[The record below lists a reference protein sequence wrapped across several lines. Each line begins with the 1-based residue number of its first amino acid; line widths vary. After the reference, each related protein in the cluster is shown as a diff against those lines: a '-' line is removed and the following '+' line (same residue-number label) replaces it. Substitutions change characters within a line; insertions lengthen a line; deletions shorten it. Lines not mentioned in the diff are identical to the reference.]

1 LETDEPGVDMRWQAV
16 IAVLAILAILI
27 LTGYAAFRTT
37 TVLIPDYGGTYRE
50 GVAGNPRYINPLL
63 STFNDV
69 DRDLAALVFRGLTV
83 ADERGQ
89 IQPDLAEHWEISPDN
104 LSYTFY
110 LRRDVRWHDGTPF
123 TADDVVLTID
133 LLRSPDLPGQQQ
145 VAELWRTVKVE
156 RSDSYTVR
164 FTLTEPFAPFLHY
177 TTIGLLPAHLL
188 KDVPAKALADDPF
201 NLHPVGTGP
210 FRVSEVSAQHA
221 LLQAYPDVY
230 GGRPYLDSVEFIFYP
245 DYASVFAA
253 YRRGE
258 VDGISRVAPEYL
270 DEAAA
275 DANLNLYLPPLD
287 GYALVFLNLER
298 PVLQEKEVRQALLL
312 ASDRQ
317 RIIDQILDGQA
328 MLADGPVMP
337 LSWAYEANLPQY
349 AYDPAAAIALLE
361 KAGWKDEDGDGVR
374 EKGDLRLE
382 FTLLTND
389 DETRI
394 QIINELARQWAE
406 VGIHAVPQAAGV
418 AGVVRDFLLP
428 RNYDAVFY
436 EWQELQTDP
445 DFYSQWHSTQRLG
458 MGQNLTGFSNEP
470 ADLLME
476 EARGTTNEERRAMLY
491 RQIQRIIAEDVP
503 ALPIYHPLYAYA
515 VSKQVQNVRV
525 GPLHDYPDR
534 FRTISEWYINMR
546 RVIVSEAP
554 LWQRK

>member
-1 LETDEPGVDMRWQAV
+1 MRWQAV
-16 IAVLAILAILI
+16 IAVLAILAILA
-27 LTGYAAFRTT
+27 LTGYAALRTT

-63 STFNDV
+63 STLNDV

-89 IQPDLAEHWEISPDN
+89 IQPDLADHWEISADG

-110 LRRDVRWHDGTPF
+110 LRQDVRWHDGAPF
-123 TADDVVLTID
+123 TADDVMLTMD
-133 LLRSPDLPGQQQ
+133 LLRSPDLPAEQE
-145 VAELWRTVKVE
+145 VAELWRTVEVE
-156 RSDSYTVR
+156 RSDSHTVR
-164 FTLTEPFAPFLHY
+164 FTLAEPFSPFLHY

-188 KDVPAKALADDPF
+188 QTVPAKELADHPF
-201 NLHPVGTGP
+201 NLHPIGTGP
-210 FRVSEVSAQHA
+210 FQVTEVTAQHA
-221 LLQAYPDVY
+221 VLAAYTDAY
-230 GGRPYLDSVEFIFYP
+230 GGRPYLDKIEFIFYP
-245 DYASVFAA
+245 DYASVFGA

-258 VDGISRVAPEYL
+258 VDGISHVATDYL
-270 DEAAA
+270 DEAAT

-287 GYALVFLNLER
+287 GYAVVFLNLER
-298 PVLQEKEVRQALLL
+298 PVFQQNEVRQALLL

-317 RIIDQILDGQA
+317 RIIDQVLDGQA
-328 MLADGPVMP
+328 VPANGPVMP
-337 LSWAYEANLPQY
+337 LSWAYEADIPPY

-406 VGIHAVPQAAGV
+406 VGIRAVPQAAGV
-418 AGVVRDFLLP
+418 AGVVRDFLVP
-428 RNYDAVFY
+428 RNYEAIFY
-436 EWQELQTDP
+436 EWQWRQTDP
-445 DFYSQWHSTQRLG
+445 DLYTQWHSTQKLST
-458 MGQNLTGFSNEP
+458 GQNYGAYSNEQ

-476 EARGTTNEERRAMLY
+476 EARRTTSEERRAMLY
-491 RQIQRIIAEDVP
+491 RQVQRLLAEDVP
-503 ALPIYHPLYAYA
+503 ALPIYHPVYAYA
-515 VSKQVQNVRV
+515 VAKRVQNVRV

-534 FRTISEWYINMR
+534 LRTLSEWYINTR

-554 LWQRK
+554 LWERK